1 MNGFPVIVVELI
13 AVGVVMSVVWIM
25 MDVVADTLWEESDD
39 GEE

>member
-1 MNGFPVIVVELI
+1 MNTFPVIVVELL
-13 AVGVVMSVVWIM
+13 ASGGVMSGVWFM